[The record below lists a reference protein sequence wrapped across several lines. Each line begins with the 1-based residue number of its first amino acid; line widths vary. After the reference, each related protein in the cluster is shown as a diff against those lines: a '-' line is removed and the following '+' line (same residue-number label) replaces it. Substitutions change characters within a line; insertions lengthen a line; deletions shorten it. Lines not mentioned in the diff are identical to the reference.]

1 MDVYILDTSFNRIK
15 VIDNILSFIWTERY
29 NDVGD
34 FEMTLPFE
42 RSLLSIIQRDYYL
55 EFTETDRLMI
65 IESCEITTDVENG
78 SEMIVKGRSLESILD
93 RRIIWNQTIITG
105 NLQNGVKT
113 LINDAIIN
121 PSIADRKIPNF
132 KFIMSD
138 DPLVTNCS
146 IDSAQF
152 TGDNLLTVV
161 LTLTQQFGLGFKII
175 LNDNNEFEFSLYAGT
190 YRTYDQ
196 LVVPP
201 VIFSP
206 EFGNV
211 ISSSYFETAE
221 GLKTVTLVA
230 GEGEG
235 ADRVTAIV
243 GSGGGIFRRELFTDA
258 RDISSKTDD
267 GDLTPAEY
275 NKLLVQ
281 RGIEKLV
288 DNNNALIKL
297 VDGELETTQTFI
309 INHDYF
315 LGDVV
320 QFRDDYHNEANVRI
334 TEVIRSWDDTGYI
347 TYPTFDYIVDY
358 DYLLAE
364 SEDILQTENTN
375 EIEIDL

>member
-29 NDVGD
+29 NNVGD

-113 LINDAIIN
+113 LIDDAIIN

-132 KFIMSD
+132 KFIISD
-138 DPLVTNCS
+138 DPSVTSCS
-146 IDSAQF
+146 FDSAQF
-152 TGDNLLTVV
+152 TGDNLLDVI

-175 LNDNNEFEFSLYAGT
+175 LNDDNEFEFSLYAGT

-196 LVVPP
+196 LLVPP

-235 ADRVTAIV
+235 ADRVTATV

-267 GDLTPAEY
+267 GDLTPSEY
-275 NKLLVQ
+275 TQLLIQ
-281 RGIEKLV
+281 RGIEKLI

-334 TEVIRSWDDTGYI
+334 TEVIRSWDNTGYI